1 MRREMETPA
10 VPGGPRRWITCCPSN
25 KNSDSLFARDER
37 GSYNN
42 EVSDIKPGTVLDGKY
57 RVERTI
63 GSGGMGYVV
72 AAHHLQLDQM
82 VALKF
87 MRAGVLEGD
96 EAKKRFYREA
106 KASSRLRS
114 EHVARVLDVGILADG
129 DPYMVMEYLEGKDL
143 AVLARE
149 RGALPIGEAC
159 DYVLQACDALAEAH
173 AMGVV
178 HRDVKLANLFVSAG
192 ASGVPTVKVLDFGI
206 SKATPFSA
214 TDLEV
219 TTTATMLGSPRFM
232 SPEQMRDPRDVD
244 ARSDVWSLGVI
255 LYRLTTGRAPFDSE
269 TLGRLFSMV
278 MHESPAPLRSVAP
291 HLSLEFEALVM
302 RCLEKQREARVQNVA
317 ELARSLVPFSTNPG
331 WAHQLAEKAAMVL
344 AVPSQP
350 RDSSIASGSY
360 RPSSAPSVPGSGV
373 GLGAASGPFMHGAS
387 QSGPFGVAASVS
399 GSLPSSISHRGP
411 QRMPSGPPG
420 SNETDGGAWGA
431 TNARRRPPQSR
442 GSLLATVALLTCA
455 LGLAGIAIH
464 AKYKH
469 QDAAGMALAPTAQP
483 LPNNAEVI
491 PLPNGAS
498 GGPTATTP
506 NTGGLP
512 YAPGAAP
519 APVNTGMRAQDAI
532 PTLSPESLPKAD
544 LTTSGS
550 STGPGSSGATRPAT
564 KGGGFSG
571 GGASTAAAGGAKK
584 PNPPKTAQP
593 KPPQQDDPPGGI
605 PNSRD

>member
-1 MRREMETPA
+1 M
-10 VPGGPRRWITCCPSN
+10 
-25 KNSDSLFARDER
+25 
-37 GSYNN
+37 
-42 EVSDIKPGTVLDGKY
+42 SDIKPGTVLDGKY

-72 AAHHLQLDQM
+72 AALHLQLDQM

-114 EHVARVLDVGILADG
+114 EHVARVLDVGMLDNG

-143 AVLARE
+143 AAVARE
-149 RGALPIGEAC
+149 RGALPLAEAC

-214 TDLEV
+214 TDMEV

-255 LYRLTTGRAPFDSE
+255 LYRLTAGRAPFDSE

-278 MHESPAPLRSVAP
+278 MHEAPAPLRSVAP
-291 HLSLEFEALVM
+291 HLPLEFEALVM

-317 ELARSLVPFSTNPG
+317 ELAHALVPFSSNPG
-331 WAHQLAEKAAMVL
+331 WAHQVAEKAAMVL
-344 AVPSQP
+344 AVPPS
-350 RDSSIASGSY
+350 ASMSGPF
-360 RPSSAPSVPGSGV
+360 RPSSSPG
-373 GLGAASGPFMHGAS
+373 ASGPFMLHPGS
-387 QSGPFGVAASVS
+387 GSGSGPFMSGMSGAMS
-399 GSLPSSISHRGP
+399 GSVPGLISQTGP

-431 TNARRRPPQSR
+431 TNARKRPPQSK
-442 GSLLATVALLTCA
+442 GSVLATVALLTCA

-469 QDAAGMALAPTAQP
+469 EEAPVMPSAAAQP

-498 GGPTATTP
+498 GGMAPLPGPVA
-506 NTGGLP
+506 NGGNNGAGI
-512 YAPGAAP
+512 APGNMAP
-519 APVNTGMRAQDAI
+519 PVNTGMNTGANRGTQDGI
-532 PTLSPESLPKAD
+532 PTVSPDVLPSVPGVASAKPPAPK
-544 LTTSGS
+544 SG
-550 STGPGSSGATRPAT
+550 G
-564 KGGGFSG
+564 GGGFSNG
-571 GGASTAAAGGAKK
+571 GGSNTGGVRK
-584 PNPPKTAQP
+584 PTQPKPAQP
-593 KPPQQDDPPGGI
+593 KPQDDPPGGI

>member
-1 MRREMETPA
+1 MA
-10 VPGGPRRWITCCPSN
+10 
-25 KNSDSLFARDER
+25 
-37 GSYNN
+37 GSYTND
-42 EVSDIKPGTVLDGKY
+42 VSDIKPGTVLDGKY
-57 RVERTI
+57 RIERTI

-72 AAHHLQLDQM
+72 AALHLQLDQM

-114 EHVARVLDVGILADG
+114 EHVARVLDVGMLDNG

-143 AVLARE
+143 AALARE
-149 RGALPIGEAC
+149 RGALPLGEAC

-214 TDLEV
+214 TDMEV

-255 LYRLTTGRAPFDSE
+255 LYRLTAGRAPFDSE

-278 MHESPAPLRSVAP
+278 MHEAPAPLRSVAP
-291 HLSLEFEALVM
+291 QLPLEFEALVM

-317 ELARSLVPFSTNPG
+317 ELAHALVPFSSNPA
-331 WAHQLAEKAAMVL
+331 WAHQVAEKAAMVL
-344 AVPSQP
+344 AVPPS
-350 RDSSIASGSY
+350 ASMSGPF
-360 RPSSAPSVPGSGV
+360 RPSSSPGSPGT
-373 GLGAASGPFMHGAS
+373 SGPFMLSGS
-387 QSGPFGVAASVS
+387 GSGPFMSGLSGGMS
-399 GSLPSSISHRGP
+399 GSVPGRISQTGP

-420 SNETDGGAWGA
+420 SNETDGAWGA
-431 TNARRRPPQSR
+431 TNARKRPPQSK
-442 GSLLATVALLTCA
+442 GSVLATVALLTCA

-469 QDAAGMALAPTAQP
+469 EDAPIMPSAAAQP
-483 LPNNAEVI
+483 LPDNAEVI

-498 GGPTATTP
+498 GGMVMPAVP
-506 NTGGLP
+506 GNMAGNMPPPGNMAGNM
-512 YAPGAAP
+512 AP
-519 APVNTGMRAQDAI
+519 PVNTGMNTGGNGI
-532 PTLSPESLPKAD
+532 PTVSPDVLPKVEGA
-544 LTTSGS
+544 GA
-550 STGPGSSGATRPAT
+550 GATSVGNAKPPAP
-564 KGGGFSG
+564 KGGGGGMSSG
-571 GGASTAAAGGAKK
+571 GGNNTGGLKK
-584 PNPPKTAQP
+584 PAQP
-593 KPPQQDDPPGGI
+593 KPAQPKPQDDPPGGI